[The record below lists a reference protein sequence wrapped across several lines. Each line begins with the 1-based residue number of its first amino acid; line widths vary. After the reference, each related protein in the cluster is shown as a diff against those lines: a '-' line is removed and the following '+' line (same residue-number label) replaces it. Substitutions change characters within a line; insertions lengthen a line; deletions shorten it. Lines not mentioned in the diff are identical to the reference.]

1 MTTPFAPGA
10 PIPTKILGTDVVVK
24 NSLIK
29 NDAPNCTPILEPS
42 SLSVE
47 IAIKSLGTGIS

>member
-29 NDAPNCTPILEPS
+29 NEFISRFDLCS
-42 SLSVE
+42 DK
-47 IAIKSLGTGIS
+47 IKNKSTA